1 MQSYNKFFYYINKIV
16 DILFLSI
23 LWTICSLP
31 LVTIG
36 ASTSAAYICV
46 HQSIFHDR
54 NYTACTF
61 FSAFRKNLRT
71 GCFTSIIFLPAIV
84 LSTLAFYRTVQK
96 NSGDFTYLFLFVTIF
111 IIGICILIYLH
122 FCCITARFA
131 YPHNT
136 VVQLIITFLLKDI
149 FLNLL
154 LLFLFA
160 CGLDIVVYYPPSLF
174 CIPGI
179 YMVLCY
185 MIEEQIFRKHIKNL

>member
-1 MQSYNKFFYYINKIV
+1 MSAKAVMVNLIAGEFCVYNVIHFFR
-16 DILFLSI
+16 
-23 LWTICSLP
+23 
-31 LVTIG
+31 G
-36 ASTSAAYICV
+36 A
-46 HQSIFHDR
+46 
-54 NYTACTF
+54 
-61 FSAFRKNLRT
+61 
-71 GCFTSIIFLPAIV
+71 II
-84 LSTLAFYRTVQK
+84 
-96 NSGDFTYLFLFVTIF
+96 NSGDFTYLFLFVSIF

-160 CGLDIVVYYPPSLF
+160 CGLDIVVYYSLSLF

-185 MIEEQIFRKHIKNL
+185 MIEEQIFRKHI

>member
-1 MQSYNKFFYYINKIV
+1 MSAKAVMVNLIAGEFCVYNVIHFFRGV
-16 DILFLSI
+16 
-23 LWTICSLP
+23 
-31 LVTIG
+31 
-36 ASTSAAYICV
+36 
-46 HQSIFHDR
+46 
-54 NYTACTF
+54 
-61 FSAFRKNLRT
+61 
-71 GCFTSIIFLPAIV
+71 II
-84 LSTLAFYRTVQK
+84 
-96 NSGDFTYLFLFVTIF
+96 NSGDFTYLFLFVSIF

-160 CGLDIVVYYPPSLF
+160 CGLDIVVYYSPSLF
-174 CIPGI
+174 CTPGI

-185 MIEEQIFRKHIKNL
+185 MIEEQIFRKPIKNL